1 MNEKN
6 GLSSPLASY
15 ASESQYHID
24 NSEAGPGS
32 TQSVHAAHSPV
43 PSCITGAQDVD
54 EEDSEMSMLKNDV
67 DDLNISGIDDRVEGE
82 CETGNPTSLVE
93 TAEERLQSRSDS
105 LNNSPGKRSTTDHS
119 FGEEATAPT
128 TDQPHP
134 TSTTSTAS
142 DKALVTVGE
151 DSSTD
156 LDGEAT
162 DIAHDKDD
170 TATSDNMKLCTL
182 ATNASTEGES
192 QSKRARAETLAT
204 SAQQELSCHRS
215 RTLRSASAR
224 RPRPLSQT
232 CISDTFKRVQVR
244 DRNSKSANQDSSSKR

>member
-1 MNEKN
+1 
-6 GLSSPLASY
+6 
-15 ASESQYHID
+15 
-24 NSEAGPGS
+24 
-32 TQSVHAAHSPV
+32 
-43 PSCITGAQDVD
+43 
-54 EEDSEMSMLKNDV
+54 MLKNDV
-67 DDLNISGIDDRVEGE
+67 DDLNISGLDDTTRVEGE
-82 CETGNPTSLVE
+82 CETGNPTSRVE
-93 TAEERLQSRSDS
+93 AAEEGLQGRSDS

-156 LDGEAT
+156 LDSEAT
-162 DIAHDKDD
+162 DIAQDKDD
-170 TATSDNMKLCTL
+170 TATNDNVKLCPL

-192 QSKRARAETLAT
+192 PSKRARAETRTT
-204 SAQQELSCHRS
+204 SAQQELSCHRP

-224 RPRPLSQT
+224 RPRALSQT
-232 CISDTFKRVQVR
+232 CISDTFKRVQVN
-244 DRNSKSANQDSSSKR
+244 DRNNKSTNQDSSSER